1 MTSLKSQTQAKVD
14 AGRKNNPA
22 FMEGVDR
29 EIEKART
36 FQQGEKALDIK
47 CTAPDFTLPSAK
59 GESFQLSE
67 ALNKG
72 ALVLTFYRGSWCPYC
87 NLQLNALQKINDE
100 IKALGAELVAISPE
114 SPDSSLNAEQIKE
127 LPFTVLSDQGAKVA
141 ATFGVAWEV
150 PEFLLEHMRNDRQ
163 LDLEAINNGNSNI
176 LPIPATFVLNKNG
189 EVIWRYVDV
198 DYRTRAEPKEIIDA
212 LQRVK

>member
-1 MTSLKSQTQAKVD
+1 MSSLKAQTQAKVD

-22 FMEGVDR
+22 FMEGVDK

-36 FQQGEKALDIK
+36 FQQGEKALDVNS
-47 CTAPDFTLPSAK
+47 TAPEFTLPSAT
-59 GESFQLSE
+59 GELFRLSN

-72 ALVLTFYRGSWCPYC
+72 AVVLTFYRGSWCPYC

-100 IKALGAELVAISPE
+100 IKALGAQLVAISPE
-114 SPDSSLNAEQIKE
+114 SPDSSLSAEQIKQ

-163 LDLEAINNGNSNI
+163 LDLEAINNGNNNI
-176 LPIPATFVLNKNG
+176 LPIPATFILNKDG
-189 EVIWRYVDV
+189 QVIWRYVDV
-198 DYRTRAEPKEIIDA
+198 DYRTRSEPKDILEA
-212 LQRVK
+212 LQIN